1 MIDTLKLWAQRVWVE
16 RDEAAIDE
24 ILMVDAAAHG
34 LGEQTLVGPEGF
46 RVFHRAL
53 CAQLSDTELVVD
65 HHIEAAGWLAALC
78 TFSGT
83 SSAGKRVTITGS
95 IHARIAEGRILEAY
109 NHFDFIGLFTQLGLM
124 PEDVWQRCFT
134 GQPVCTA

>member
-1 MIDTLKLWAQRVWVE
+1 MIRTLEIWAKRVWVE

-24 ILMVDAAAHG
+24 ILAIDAAAHG
-34 LGEQTLVGPEGF
+34 LGGQTLVGPEGF
-46 RVFHRAL
+46 KAFHRAL

-78 TFSGT
+78 TFKGT
-83 SSAGKRVTITGS
+83 TSAGDRATITGS
-95 IHARIAEGRILEAY
+95 IQARIAEGRILEAY

-124 PEDVWQRCFT
+124 PEDTWQRCFS
-134 GQPVCTA
+134 GQPICGA

>member
-1 MIDTLKLWAQRVWVE
+1 MIRTLEIWAKRVWAE

-24 ILMVDAAAHG
+24 ILAIDAAAHG
-34 LGEQTLVGPEGF
+34 LGGQTLVGPEGF
-46 RVFHRAL
+46 KAFHRAL

-78 TFSGT
+78 TFKGT
-83 SSAGKRVTITGS
+83 TSAGDRVTITGS

-124 PEDVWQRCFT
+124 PEDTWQRCFS
-134 GQPVCTA
+134 GQPICGA

>member
-1 MIDTLKLWAQRVWVE
+1 MIRTLEIWAKRVWVE

-24 ILMVDAAAHG
+24 ILAIDAAAHG
-34 LGEQTLVGPEGF
+34 LGGQTLVGPEGF
-46 RVFHRAL
+46 KAFHRAL

-78 TFSGT
+78 TFKGT
-83 SSAGKRVTITGS
+83 TSAGDRATITGS

-124 PEDVWQRCFT
+124 PEDTWQRCFT
-134 GQPVCTA
+134 GQPICGA